1 MRRPRTAGWCWTTAR
16 SEQWWTV
23 ARRCCLRG
31 SWRCRASSRQA
42 SRSSWSPPV
51 VTSSRGAWW
60 RSRRA
65 SCRTCWAGPPGSSAS
80 SWASATTARWSTA
93 TTWCSSPTTASAY
106 PAGMTTTDPA
116 PASGAAVPDD
126 VRDAVFAIARRARA
140 AARELAGATR
150 ATKDAALHAM
160 ADALVAAAPE
170 IVSANAV
177 DLERAQANGVSAGLL
192 DRLTLT
198 VARVAGIADA
208 LREVASLPDPV
219 GEVVRGSTLPNGL
232 RLQQVRV
239 PMGVVGMI
247 YEARPNV
254 TVDAAGLALKSGNAA
269 ILRGG
274 SAASGSNSVIVR
286 VLGEALTR
294 VGLPADAVQSI
305 DAYGRAGAVA
315 LMHARGLVDLLV
327 PRGGADL
334 IQTVVREASVPVVET
349 GVGNCHVYLDASA
362 DRAMAVDIV
371 MNSKTQRVGVC
382 NAAETLLVHAD
393 AAARLL
399 PDVLAALAGAGV
411 RLHGDGRTGARGC
424 RGAAGDRGGLGDRV
438 PVDGPGGPRGRRPGG
453 CDRAH
458 PHLVDRAH
466 RGDRDRGPGGVG
478 PVRRGPGLGRD
489 HGQCL
494 DPVHRRWAVRP
505 GGRDRHLDPEDAR
518 ARPDGLGRADH
529 HQVDRARRGPGPGL
543 TRAVVGLAADHPFGA
558 SEAVRDA
565 LISPTVAPPPVPVPV
580 PGVRHWTVR
589 CAPAPAGREPP
600 RRSTCTLPCWPP
612 EGRSRRSSRSRRGR
626 RRDRLRGAP
635 GAAGGGVRV
644 PERGEPELK
653 RSTGG
658 IDAEQTTGTRT
669 TATEDR
675 RRR

>member
-1 MRRPRTAGWCWTTAR
+1 
-16 SEQWWTV
+16 
-23 ARRCCLRG
+23 
-31 SWRCRASSRQA
+31 
-42 SRSSWSPPV
+42 
-51 VTSSRGAWW
+51 
-60 RSRRA
+60 
-65 SCRTCWAGPPGSSAS
+65 
-80 SWASATTARWSTA
+80 
-93 TTWCSSPTTASAY
+93 
-106 PAGMTTTDPA
+106 MTITDAA

-150 ATKDAALHAM
+150 ATKDAALQAM

-177 DLERAQANGVSAGLL
+177 DLERGQANGVSAGLL

-198 VARVAGIADA
+198 TARVAGIADA

-219 GEVVRGSTLPNGL
+219 GEMVRGSTLPNGL

-294 VGLPADAVQSI
+294 VGLPADAIQSI

-362 DRAMAVDIV
+362 DRAMAIGIV

-411 RLHGDGRTGARGC
+411 RLHGDDRTAALAPEGVVVLPATEVDWATEYLSMDLAVRVVDDLEAAIEHIRTWSTGHTEAIVTGDLAASDRFVAALDSAVIMVNASTRFTDGGQFGLGAEIGISTQKMHARG
-424 RGAAGDRGGLGDRV
+424 
-438 PVDGPGGPRGRRPGG
+438 PM
-453 CDRAH
+453 
-458 PHLVDRAH
+458 
-466 RGDRDRGPGGVG
+466 
-478 PVRRGPGLGRD
+478 
-489 HGQCL
+489 
-494 DPVHRRWAVRP
+494 
-505 GGRDRHLDPEDAR
+505 
-518 ARPDGLGRADH
+518 
-529 HQVDRARRGPGPGL
+529 
-543 TRAVVGLAADHPFGA
+543 GLAELTTTKWIVHG
-558 SEAVRDA
+558 EGQVRA
-565 LISPTVAPPPVPVPV
+565 
-580 PGVRHWTVR
+580 
-589 CAPAPAGREPP
+589 
-600 RRSTCTLPCWPP
+600 
-612 EGRSRRSSRSRRGR
+612 
-626 RRDRLRGAP
+626 
-635 GAAGGGVRV
+635 
-644 PERGEPELK
+644 
-653 RSTGG
+653 
-658 IDAEQTTGTRT
+658 
-669 TATEDR
+669 
-675 RRR
+675 